1 MCSGNNTY
9 KKDVYIETTGTIDFK
24 DSSIG
29 IALANGNL
37 TIKKGNI
44 ILKEGNQLYVNWKS
58 WLYKS

>member
-1 MCSGNNTY
+1 MECVQEIIHT

-37 TIKKGNI
+37 TIKKRKHYFKRRQPI
-44 ILKEGNQLYVNWKS
+44 ICEF
-58 WLYKS
+58 